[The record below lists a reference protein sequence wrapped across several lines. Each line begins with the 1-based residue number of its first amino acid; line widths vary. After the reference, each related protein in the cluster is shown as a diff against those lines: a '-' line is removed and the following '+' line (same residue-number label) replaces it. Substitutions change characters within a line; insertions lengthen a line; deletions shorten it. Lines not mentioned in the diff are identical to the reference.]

1 MFKTLKADIDAVME
15 RDPAARS
22 RAEVFFLYSG
32 FKAVR
37 SHRKANW
44 CLRHNLK
51 FLARWISQRS
61 RHKTGIEIH
70 PGATIG
76 KGLFI
81 DHGMGVVIGE
91 TTIIGDNCTIYQNVT
106 LGGTGKETGKRHP
119 TLGNNVLVGSG
130 AKVLGPFKVGVFKTL
145 KADIDAVM
153 ERDPAAR
160 SRAEVFFLYSGF
172 KAVRSHRKAN
182 WCLRHNLK
190 FLARWISQRSRHK
203 TGIEIHPGATIGKGL
218 FIDHGMGVVIGETT
232 IIGDNCTIY
241 QNVTLGGTGKETGK
255 RHPTLG
261 NNVLVGSGAK
271 VLGPF
276 KVGDNARIAAG
287 AVVLSEVPPNATAV
301 GVPAR
306 VVKVNGVRSETLDQ
320 IHVSDPVALALCNLE
335 HKIFELQ
342 KQLDELKKENVKS
355 EE

>member
-1 MFKTLKADIDAVME
+1 M
-15 RDPAARS
+15 
-22 RAEVFFLYSG
+22 
-32 FKAVR
+32 
-37 SHRKANW
+37 
-44 CLRHNLK
+44 
-51 FLARWISQRS
+51 
-61 RHKTGIEIH
+61 
-70 PGATIG
+70 
-76 KGLFI
+76 
-81 DHGMGVVIGE
+81 
-91 TTIIGDNCTIYQNVT
+91 
-106 LGGTGKETGKRHP
+106 
-119 TLGNNVLVGSG
+119 
-130 AKVLGPFKVGVFKTL
+130 FKTL

-301 GVPAR
+301 GPSRMLFRPSIPSLSAA
-306 VVKVNGVRSETLDQ
+306 VKPLTRFMYRIRLHLHCAILSIKFLNFKNSLM
-320 IHVSDPVALALCNLE
+320 S
-335 HKIFELQ
+335 
-342 KQLDELKKENVKS
+342 
-355 EE
+355 

>member
-1 MFKTLKADIDAVME
+1 MFDVLKSDIDAILE

-37 SHRKANW
+37 SHRKAHW
-44 CLRHNLK
+44 CFNHNLK
-51 FLARWISQRS
+51 FLARFISQRS

-70 PGATIG
+70 PGAKIG

-106 LGGTGKETGKRHP
+106 LGGTGKEH
-119 TLGNNVLVGSG
+119 
-130 AKVLGPFKVGVFKTL
+130 
-145 KADIDAVM
+145 
-153 ERDPAAR
+153 
-160 SRAEVFFLYSGF
+160 
-172 KAVRSHRKAN
+172 
-182 WCLRHNLK
+182 
-190 FLARWISQRSRHK
+190 
-203 TGIEIHPGATIGKGL
+203 
-218 FIDHGMGVVIGETT
+218 
-232 IIGDNCTIY
+232 
-241 QNVTLGGTGKETGK
+241 GK

-287 AVVLSEVPPNATAV
+287 AVVLNEVPANSTAV

-306 VVKVNGVRSETLDQ
+306 VVKVNGIKSENLDQ
-320 IHVSDPVALALCNLE
+320 IHISDPVALALCNME
-335 HKIFELQ
+335 YKISQLQ
-342 KQLDELKKENVKS
+342 KQIDNIKEDTK
-355 EE
+355 